1 MKPLKEKIPH
11 LKRSVG
17 WGGFKRYCGD
27 ASMIKDDIQQR
38 ILTALK
44 EGKKTELKVLRYI
57 SSQIKYEEINKQK
70 ELTDEETVT
79 LLQKEL
85 KKREEAIEMFK
96 KGKRDDLVADE
107 EKQLIVIRGYL
118 PKQLSADELNKIID
132 EVISAS
138 SQETNM
144 GKIIGLVMA
153 KVKGRTS
160 GAIVANLVK
169 QKLNLP

>member
-1 MKPLKEKIPH
+1 
-11 LKRSVG
+11 
-17 WGGFKRYCGD
+17 
-27 ASMIKDDIQQR
+27 MIKDDIQQR

>member
-1 MKPLKEKIPH
+1 
-11 LKRSVG
+11 
-17 WGGFKRYCGD
+17 
-27 ASMIKDDIQQR
+27 MIKDDIQKQ
-38 ILTALK
+38 ILVALAQ
-44 EGKKTELKVLRYI
+44 GKKTELKVLRYI

-132 EVISAS
+132 EIISAS

-160 GAIVANLVK
+160 GATVANLVK